1 MSKIAVIRIKGP
13 LQTTA
18 PVKNTMAML
27 NLNKKFNCVVVEDT
41 PAYKGMLKKVEHLVA
56 WGEVTDETVKML
68 EKRKK
73 GKYFAL
79 NPPKG
84 GFERKGTKM
93 PFKLRGAY
101 GYRKEKINDLIK
113 RML

>member
-18 PVKNTMAML
+18 AVKHTMQML
-27 NLNKKFNCVVVEDT
+27 NLNKKFNCVIIEDT
-41 PAYKGMLKKVEHLVA
+41 PVYKGMLKKVEHLVT
-56 WGEVTDETVKML
+56 WGEITAETVKLL
-68 EKRKK
+68 EKRNK

-79 NPPKG
+79 HPPKG
-84 GFERKGTKM
+84 GFEKKGTKM
-93 PFKLRGAY
+93 PFKLGGVY
-101 GYRKEKINDLIK
+101 GYRREKINDLIK

>member
-1 MSKIAVIRIKGP
+1 MSKLAIIRTKGP
-13 LQTTA
+13 LH
-18 PVKNTMAML
+18 VISKVEDTMKML
-27 NLNKKFNCVVVEDT
+27 NLNKKFNCVIVDDN
-41 PAYKGMLKKVEHLVA
+41 PSCRGMIRKVEYLIT
-56 WGEVTDETVKML
+56 WGEVNEETIKLL

-73 GKYFAL
+73 GKFFAL
-79 NPPKG
+79 HPPRG

-93 PFKLRGAY
+93 PFKLGGVY